1 MAYKNIIF
9 DIDGTILNSFE
20 GAMQPFKKAIKE
32 VIGKELTEAEMI
44 KYFHLSNDKAMAEL
58 GLSQDSEEVKKINE
72 LSGEDKNLPLFEN
85 ITTILKTLKNNG
97 IFLAINTSRTNQELK
112 SVIALQPLLPLFDY
126 IITVDKLNEP
136 KPDPESINLIVTE
149 NNLNKKEIIMV
160 GDSRSDAF
168 CSKNAGIDFALA
180 LWGAFETNLPTTYK
194 LSNVNEILNLIEK
207 D

>member
-1 MAYKNIIF
+1 MYY
-9 DIDGTILNSFE
+9 ILHDT
-20 GAMQPFKKAIKE
+20 AT
-32 VIGKELTEAEMI
+32 TE
-44 KYFHLSNDKAMAEL
+44 
-58 GLSQDSEEVKKINE
+58 
-72 LSGEDKNLPLFEN
+72 
-85 ITTILKTLKNNG
+85 
-97 IFLAINTSRTNQELK
+97 INTNLNTLSLHD
-112 SVIALQPLLPLFDY
+112 ALP
-126 IITVDKLNEP
+126 I
-136 KPDPESINLIVTE
+136 SE